1 MPLSRIKAALF
12 WEETMAQ
19 KRAVCAAIGCLLAGA
34 FGNSCEARV
43 VRFVVEQ
50 TRSFA
55 DGMSFGNTGPYQRL
69 DGTAYMEVDPHDALN
84 SVIVNLDKAPRNA
97 RGLVEFS
104 APFFILK
111 PVDLS
116 KSNHKLFYGINNRG
130 NKQTLGYFNYV
141 PAGPGINNPITVADA
156 GDGFLMRLGYT
167 IVDAGWQG
175 DVADVPGSNVLFP
188 NLPIATQPDG
198 SPIVEAV
205 RIEYSDRTI
214 PANGTFSLPL
224 EGSSSFRSYPA
235 ADTNTAH
242 STLTVRDEVSDQGPM
257 TPIASDQWA
266 FGSCPTGKDSL
277 IADATQICLF
287 SGFQTDKLY
296 TLIYPAK
303 NPIVMG
309 LGYAV
314 TRDIGSFLRYETHDD
329 AGNPNPLA
337 ASPTQVGVTR
347 SYSFG
352 SSSTGMYQREFLYL
366 GFNEDE
372 THRPVFDARWIHKS
386 GTNRLFANVE
396 FADPNTYSRQDDRQ
410 DFLSTTYPPTTLAVT
425 TDPIS
430 GIRDGLVKRPDTDG
444 LIFESDTEN
453 EFYNMRASLNVADG
467 LGNPV
472 PLPKN
477 VRLYFLSGF
486 QHSGN
491 NPPDSFPGPAGMC
504 ENATNPNYHGPT
516 VRALLM
522 ALDAWVDSG
531 VEPPASNYP
540 SRRDNTLVPLETA
553 QQAFPK
559 IPGVTL
565 PPMLNELQLLD
576 FGPLFEPEGGV
587 LTELPPL
594 LGPNYKIFVPEPDS
608 DGLDIAGI
616 RPMEIRVP
624 LGTNMGW
631 NVRAAGFRAP
641 NLCGLNGSFVPFATT
656 KAERLAKGD
665 PRLSLRERYRD
676 HQGYV
681 LAVQRAAAELVRER
695 FLIQE
700 DADRFVSD
708 AQASSILK

>member
-1 MPLSRIKAALF
+1 MARKWAPFAALGWLLTF
-12 WEETMAQ
+12 GVAQ
-19 KRAVCAAIGCLLAGA
+19 
-34 FGNSCEARV
+34 SCQARV

-55 DGMSFGNTGPYQRL
+55 GGMSFGNVGPYQRL
-69 DGTAYMEVDPHDALN
+69 DGTAYMEVDARDPLN
-84 SVIVNLDKAPRNA
+84 AVIVNLDKAPRNA
-97 RGLVEFS
+97 KGLVEFS

-111 PVDLS
+111 PADLS
-116 KSNHKLFYGINNRG
+116 RGNHKLFYGINNRG

-141 PAGPGINNPITVADA
+141 PAGPGINDPITAADA

-175 DVADVPGSNVLFP
+175 DVANLPGSNVLFP
-188 NLPIATQPDG
+188 NLPIATQADG
-198 SPIVEAV
+198 SPITAAV

-214 PANGTFSLPL
+214 PPNGTFTLPL
-224 EGSSSFRSYPA
+224 EGSTSFQSYPA

-242 STLTVRDEVSDQGPM
+242 SILTVRDEVSDQGPM
-257 TPIASDQWA
+257 TPITPDQWT
-266 FGSCPTGKDSL
+266 FGACPTGKDSL
-277 IADATQICLF
+277 APDPTQICLF
-287 SGFQTDKLY
+287 GGFQPDKLY
-296 TLIYPAK
+296 MLIYPAK

-314 TRDIGSFLRYETHDD
+314 TRDIGSFLRYETQDD
-329 AGNPNPLA
+329 AGNPNPLS
-337 ASPTQVGVTR
+337 ASPNEVGIRR

-372 THRPVFDARWIHKS
+372 AHRSVFDARWIHKS

-396 FADPNTYSRQDDRQ
+396 FADPNTYSRQDDRH
-410 DFLSTTYPPTTLAVT
+410 DFVSTSYPPLTLAVT

-430 GIRDGLVKRPDTDG
+430 GVRDGLVKRPDTDG

-467 LGNPV
+467 TGKPV

-486 QHSGN
+486 QHGGN
-491 NPPDSFPGPAGMC
+491 NPPPSFPGPAGMC
-504 ENATNPNYHGPT
+504 ENPTNPNYHGPT
-516 VRALLM
+516 VRALLI
-522 ALDAWVDSG
+522 ALDAWADRG
-531 VEPPASNYP
+531 IEPPESNYP
-540 SRRDNTLVPLETA
+540 GLRVDTLVTLEAA
-553 QQAFPK
+553 QKVFPK
-559 IPGVTL
+559 IPGVTF
-565 PPMLNELQLLD
+565 PQMLNELELLD
-576 FGPLFEPEGGV
+576 FGPLFDSDGGV

-594 LGPNYKIFVPEPDS
+594 VGPSYKIFVPRPDP

-624 LGTNMGW
+624 LGTNVGW
-631 NVRAAGFRAP
+631 NVRAPGFRVP
-641 NLCGLNGSFVPFATT
+641 KLCGLNGSFVPFAVT
-656 KAERLAKGD
+656 KTERLAMGD
-665 PRLSLRERYRD
+665 PRKSLQERYKN

-681 LAVQRAAAELVRER
+681 EAVEKGAAKLVHER
-695 FLIQE
+695 FLLAE
-700 DADRFVSD
+700 DAERFISD
-708 AQASSILK
+708 AKASSVLK

>member
-1 MPLSRIKAALF
+1 
-12 WEETMAQ
+12 MAT
-19 KRAVCAAIGCLLAGA
+19 KRAVFAAISCLLAVA
-34 FGNSCEARV
+34 TAYPCEARV

-50 TRSFA
+50 VRSFA
-55 DGMSFGNTGPYQRL
+55 GGTSFGDVGTYQRL
-69 DGTAYMEVDPHDALN
+69 DGTAYMEVDPRDPLN
-84 SVIVNLDKAPRNA
+84 AVIVNLDKAPRNA

-111 PVDLS
+111 PTDATRG
-116 KSNHKLFYGINNRG
+116 NHKILYGINNRG

-141 PAGPGINNPITVADA
+141 PAGPGINDPLTAADA

-175 DVADVPGSNVLFP
+175 DVANLPGSNVLFP

-198 SPIVEAV
+198 SPTTATV

-214 PANGTFSLPL
+214 PANGTFTLPL
-224 EGSSSFRSYPA
+224 EGSPSFRSYPA
-235 ADTNTAH
+235 ADTDTAH

-257 TPIASDQWA
+257 TPITPNQWA
-266 FGSCPTGKDSL
+266 FGTCPTGEGSL
-277 IADATQICLF
+277 VPDPTQICLF
-287 SGFQTDKLY
+287 GGFQSDKLY

-314 TRDIGSFLRYETHDD
+314 TRDIGSFLRYETHDSV
-329 AGNPNPLA
+329 GISNPLA
-337 ASPTQVGVTR
+337 ASSNEVGIRR

-352 SSSTGMYQREFLYL
+352 SSSTGMYQREYLYL

-372 THRPVFDARWIHKS
+372 AHRPVFDARWIHKS

-396 FADPNTYSRQDDRQ
+396 FADPNTYSRQDDRH
-410 DFLSTTYPPTTLAVT
+410 DFLSTSYPPLTLSIT
-425 TDPIS
+425 TDPVS

-453 EFYNMRASLNVADG
+453 EFYNMRASLNVTDG
-467 LGNPV
+467 LGKTVRP
-472 PLPKN
+472 PKN
-477 VRLYFLSGF
+477 VRLYFFSSF

-491 NPPDSFPGPAGMC
+491 NPPPSFPGPAGMC
-504 ENATNPNYHGPT
+504 QNAINPNYHGPT
-516 VRALLM
+516 VRALLT
-522 ALDAWVDSG
+522 ALDAWADG
-531 VEPPASNYP
+531 VIEPPESNYP
-540 SRRDNTLVPLETA
+540 SLGDGTLISLAAA
-553 QQAFPK
+553 QKVFPK
-559 IPGVTL
+559 IPGVTF
-565 PPMLNELQLLD
+565 PPMLNELELLD
-576 FGPLFEPEGGV
+576 FGPLFDSEGGI

-594 LGPNYKIFVPEPDS
+594 LGPSYKIFVPRPDQ

-631 NVRAAGFRAP
+631 NVRAPGFRAP

-656 KAERLAKGD
+656 KNERLAKGD
-665 PRLSLRERYRD
+665 PRKSLKERYKD
-676 HQGYV
+676 HEGYV
-681 LAVQRAAAELVRER
+681 DAVEKAASDLVHER
-695 FLIQE
+695 FLLKE
-700 DADRFVSD
+700 DADRFIND
-708 AQASSILK
+708 AKASSVLK